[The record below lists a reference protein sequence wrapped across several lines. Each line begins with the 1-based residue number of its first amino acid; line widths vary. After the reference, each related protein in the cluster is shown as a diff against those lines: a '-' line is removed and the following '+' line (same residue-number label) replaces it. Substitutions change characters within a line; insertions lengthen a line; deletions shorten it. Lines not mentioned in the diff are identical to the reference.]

1 MKPKALNR
9 RCCCVDKHNSWTIV
23 CFWFALV
30 VTKPLPSSLLSG
42 TARSTTGIRDNFIV
56 SIFRFHDAGDYYLRL
71 EHTHSATFTI
81 ARGVLMQRTF
91 SDVLHYFKSQRCS
104 GQFDQQDKQVPL
116 LSTST
121 TADVH
126 GAGTTL
132 QVTLASISVTFLT
145 LTI

>member
-1 MKPKALNR
+1 
-9 RCCCVDKHNSWTIV
+9 
-23 CFWFALV
+23 
-30 VTKPLPSSLLSG
+30 
-42 TARSTTGIRDNFIV
+42 
-56 SIFRFHDAGDYYLRL
+56 
-71 EHTHSATFTI
+71 
-81 ARGVLMQRTF
+81 MQRTF

>member
-1 MKPKALNR
+1 
-9 RCCCVDKHNSWTIV
+9 
-23 CFWFALV
+23 
-30 VTKPLPSSLLSG
+30 
-42 TARSTTGIRDNFIV
+42 
-56 SIFRFHDAGDYYLRL
+56 
-71 EHTHSATFTI
+71 
-81 ARGVLMQRTF
+81 MQRTF

-121 TADVH
+121 LPMCTV
-126 GAGTTL
+126 AGTTL